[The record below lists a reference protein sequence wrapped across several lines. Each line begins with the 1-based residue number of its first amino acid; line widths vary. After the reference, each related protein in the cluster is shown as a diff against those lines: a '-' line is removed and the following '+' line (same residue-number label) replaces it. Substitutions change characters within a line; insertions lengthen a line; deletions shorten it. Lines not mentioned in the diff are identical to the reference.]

1 MAGVMFKLVA
11 MFGPFIMR
19 TVLLLTLGVQYLG
32 LNSLFTSILSFL
44 SLSELGI
51 GTALVYAMYKP
62 IAQDDDE
69 AICALLN
76 LYRKLYRIIGTVIL
90 VLGMIIYPF
99 VPYLV
104 HGEVPADINLHTL
117 YVLYLFN
124 TVISY
129 FCFGYKQSLLL
140 AFQRNDIISTRALV
154 LRILMY
160 SGQALILFATKNYY
174 LYMILFIAYTIATN
188 IANSVIVD
196 RMFPQYK
203 CRGLVP
209 QTELQAIKTNVLAL
223 IGGKI
228 SAIMLNF
235 ADNLIIS
242 IFLGLAM
249 VARFDNYYYV
259 VNALVGFF
267 TIAYQAMTAGL
278 GNSIQ
283 LESVEKNHKDFKV
296 LTFINFWLVTWC
308 SVCVM
313 GMMQPFITLWVGE
326 ELMFSD
332 LVAFLFTVYFFVMQS
347 ERIVLT
353 YKDAAGIWRQDMLRP
368 YVIIAVNLLLNVLT
382 IRYIGVYGVVLA
394 TIVSLVIS
402 IPWSAHA
409 LFKHLFKTGEAQY
422 MKQYAV
428 YCIKALIAGG
438 VTYGLCTLIGGSI
451 YVQFILRLMICAVVP
466 NVLLLLLNWRNPER
480 IMAMKKIKAIIR
492 RKSKKK

>member
-1 MAGVMFKLVA
+1 MFKLVA

-51 GTALVYAMYKP
+51 GTAMVYAMYKP

-104 HGEVPADINLHTL
+104 HGDVPADINLHTL

-160 SGQALILFATKNYY
+160 GGQALILFVTKNYY

-188 IANSVIVD
+188 IANSLIVD

-203 CRGLVP
+203 CRGIVP
-209 QTELQAIKTNVLAL
+209 QEERQAIKTNVMAL

-242 IFLGLAM
+242 IFLGLTM

-259 VNALVGFF
+259 INALVGFF

-313 GMMQPFITLWVGE
+313 GMMQPFITLWVGAD
-326 ELMFSD
+326 LMFSD
-332 LVAFLFTVYFFVMQS
+332 LLAFLFTMYFFVMQS

-353 YKDAAGIWRQDMLRP
+353 YKDAAGIWRQDWLRP
-368 YVIIAVNLLLNVLT
+368 YVSILINTAIDIIF
-382 IRYIGVYGVVLA
+382 IKYIGIYGVVLS
-394 TIVSLVIS
+394 TIVGLAVSV
-402 IPWSAHA
+402 PWSAHT
-409 LFKHLFKTGEAQY
+409 LYKHLFKQSATKY
-422 MKQYAV
+422 LLDYAGWF
-428 YCIKALIAGG
+428 IKTAIAGAA
-438 VTYGLCTLIGGSI
+438 TYFLCI
-451 YVQFILRLMICAVVP
+451 QFKGDAFAQVIFRVAVCVVVP
-466 NVLLLLLNWRNPER
+466 NALLLLFNWKNPSKSLAFKR
-480 IMAMKKIKAIIR
+480 VKSAVLRKAR
-492 RKSKKK
+492 